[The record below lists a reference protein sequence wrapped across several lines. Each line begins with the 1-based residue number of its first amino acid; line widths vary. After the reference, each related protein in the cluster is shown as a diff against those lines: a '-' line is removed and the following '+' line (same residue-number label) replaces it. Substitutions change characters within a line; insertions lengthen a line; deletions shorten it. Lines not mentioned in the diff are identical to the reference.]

1 VQSCRASLREREK
14 ADTRTRLSVAA
25 VELLV
30 SHGVEG
36 ATVAAI
42 AERAGVSTRTFDNYF
57 ARREDVFLYF
67 VREQAAW
74 WAKQVENA
82 PSDTPALRILH
93 GILKEAYTRPEDDIV
108 ALGNLAVL
116 GERIGFV
123 LGPER
128 RPDIED
134 ILGPLYESAR
144 QRVESGTEFRARL
157 TVDLSMAACG
167 AALRKHATRQR
178 EGDPSLADLLDE
190 AFEVLAH
197 GDDC

>member
-1 VQSCRASLREREK
+1 RHLATATLWRPGGWRGDFRYPMPVRPLPDHQNRAFR
-14 ADTRTRLSVAA
+14 
-25 VELLV
+25 
-30 SHGVEG
+30 
-36 ATVAAI
+36 
-42 AERAGVSTRTFDNYF
+42 
-57 ARREDVFLYF
+57 
-67 VREQAAW
+67 
-74 WAKQVENA
+74 NA
-82 PSDTPALRILH
+82 SQT
-93 GILKEAYTRPEDDIV
+93 YTRPEDDIV

-197 GDDC
+197 GVDC